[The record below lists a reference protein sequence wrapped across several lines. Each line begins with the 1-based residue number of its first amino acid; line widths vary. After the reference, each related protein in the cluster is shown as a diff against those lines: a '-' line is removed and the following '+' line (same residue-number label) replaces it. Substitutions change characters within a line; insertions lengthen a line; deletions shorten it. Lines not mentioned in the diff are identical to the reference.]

1 MGEPIVASCT
11 LGNNQPVVISA
22 SGVHGN
28 RENSTEDVSEIV
40 KDTKPEVIESKLV
53 LTVDATENVSNIKVS
68 GDSTFVKITKSEFTH
83 EQVVTKTRQDSLGE
97 VKANGDTI
105 PSEKAD
111 NEEKSTQNET
121 GHEKESNINAN
132 ETPESSDSKL
142 QQHEKDETKGE
153 PEKAKPTDTDT
164 KKASTNPYADTSD
177 DSKDNTGGQS
187 NGKDS
192 PEQNVKKEDDPKE
205 KPKVKQNIFSLIFG
219 CFGCKRNKKKE
230 EEKQ

>member
-83 EQVVTKTRQDSLGE
+83 GQVVTKIRQDSLGE

-142 QQHEKDETKGE
+142 QQHEKDETKGSL
-153 PEKAKPTDTDT
+153 KRQNLLILTRKKRVPTLMPIP
-164 KKASTNPYADTSD
+164 AMI
-177 DSKDNTGGQS
+177 
-187 NGKDS
+187 
-192 PEQNVKKEDDPKE
+192 VKTTQA
-205 KPKVKQNIFSLIFG
+205 VNQTARIL
-219 CFGCKRNKKKE
+219 RNKMSKRKMTQ
-230 EEKQ
+230 KRSPK